1 MIASAAVWSQQPQ
14 TQTGVFP
21 SPTTEKAAQTPQ
33 GGKTEGQV
41 PDAITPA
48 PTAAPA
54 PQADATKG
62 DGSAEKDDT
71 AVLQLGPGDL
81 LEVSVY
87 GVPELTTKTR
97 ISNTGDVYLPL
108 VDYVHVADL
117 NLNEAQDLIEKR
129 LSDGGF
135 VRNPHVTIFVDESAS
150 QGATIL
156 GEVAKPGVYPVLGD
170 RRLYDL
176 ISAAG
181 GFTDKAGRVV
191 TITRRSKP
199 DAPQTVHLP
208 SNLSDQTDGN
218 VSVAPGDTIV
228 VGRAGIVYVV
238 GDVNHPS
245 GFMIEDNN
253 LTVLKALALAGGATR
268 TSSLNSSKL
277 LRQTP
282 NGVQEIPV
290 QLKKILQAKA
300 PDAALQRGDILFIP
314 GSAAKAFAYRG
325 AEAAISMTTA
335 LAVVAYRP

>member
-1 MIASAAVWSQQPQ
+1 MRFGSARLKRPHLRMLDFNGASKLRCIMGGRKTTARRQNVTKIVLFVMIASAAVWSQQPQ

-117 NLNEAQDLIEKR
+117 NLNEAQELIEKR
-129 LSDGGF
+129 LSHGGF
-135 VRNPHVTIFVDESAS
+135 VRNPHVTIFV
-150 QGATIL
+150 
-156 GEVAKPGVYPVLGD
+156 
-170 RRLYDL
+170 
-176 ISAAG
+176 
-181 GFTDKAGRVV
+181 
-191 TITRRSKP
+191 
-199 DAPQTVHLP
+199 
-208 SNLSDQTDGN
+208 
-218 VSVAPGDTIV
+218 
-228 VGRAGIVYVV
+228 
-238 GDVNHPS
+238 
-245 GFMIEDNN
+245 
-253 LTVLKALALAGGATR
+253 
-268 TSSLNSSKL
+268 
-277 LRQTP
+277 
-282 NGVQEIPV
+282 
-290 QLKKILQAKA
+290 
-300 PDAALQRGDILFIP
+300 
-314 GSAAKAFAYRG
+314 
-325 AEAAISMTTA
+325 
-335 LAVVAYRP
+335 